1 MAGLRQRDSS
11 SALLVMAPALLLI
24 LVFVIVPFL
33 LAFALSFTNQRL
45 VPNPNAPTS
54 FIGVNNYLR
63 LIGQPEFLQ
72 AFRNTFV
79 FALLVTPLQS
89 GIALGAAM
97 LLNSKLP
104 ARHVFR
110 GIFFLPT
117 VITMVVVS
125 VIWFCL
131 YRLDGFFN
139 QLLTLL
145 TFGNSGPV
153 DWLHQ
158 PWLALPAII
167 LLSAWQ
173 GFPFQ
178 MVVYLAGLQQINP
191 ELYEAARVDGA
202 KPWDEFWGVTMP
214 GLRNTHIFV
223 LVTTTILAFKLFT
236 QVNLMTQ
243 GGPEGATQTVV
254 RFIYEQGFSRGSV
267 GVAAAA
273 SVIFFLVVLAISIA
287 QRYIFRSEAEVR

>member
-1 MAGLRQRDSS
+1 MPTLRNRDTT
-11 SALLVMAPALLLI
+11 AAAAIMTPALLLI
-24 LVFVIVPFL
+24 ACFIILPFV
-33 LAFALSFTNQRL
+33 LAVALSFTDQRL
-45 VPNPNAPTS
+45 VPNLNAPTG
-54 FIGVNNYLR
+54 FVGLRNYLR
-63 LIGQPEFLQ
+63 LLGQPEFLQ
-72 AFRNTFV
+72 AFGNTFL
-79 FALLVTPLQS
+79 FALIVTPLQS
-89 GIALGAAM
+89 AMGLGAAI
-97 LLNSKLP
+97 LINSRLP
-104 ARHVFR
+104 ARNVFR

-125 VIWFCL
+125 VIWFAL
-131 YRLDGFFN
+131 YRIDGVFN
-139 QLLTLL
+139 QLLSLL
-145 TFGNSGPV
+145 TAGAAGPV

-236 QVNLMTQ
+236 QVNMMTQ
-243 GGPEGATQTVV
+243 GGPNGATQTVV
-254 RFIYEQGFSRGSV
+254 RYIYEQGFSRGSV
-267 GVAAAA
+267 GIGAAA

-287 QRYIFRSEAEVR
+287 QRFVFRSDEEVR